1 MIICELILQ
10 CIRQMLGQNQDQS
23 LWFDTNSKL
32 LSSVKG
38 YYILNLLTIRY
49 LGIFWKKHSNFDVI
63 FLFLWKIYIRSD
75 RQLNKTR
82 KALIDSLPCKPSGK
96 PKNSFLNKL
105 KLTHQGNQ
113 IWKRHVHPSVHHST
127 VYHSQDVEAA

>member
-10 CIRQMLGQNQDQS
+10 CIRQMLGQNQDKS
-23 LWFDTNSKL
+23 LWFDTSSKL

-38 YYILNLLTIRY
+38 YYILNLLNIRY

-82 KALIDSLPCKPSGK
+82 KALMDSFPCKPPGK
-96 PKNSFLNKL
+96 AKNSFLNKL

-113 IWKRHVHPSVHHST
+113 IWKRHMHPNVHRST
-127 VYHSQDVEAA
+127 VYHSQDMEAT

>member
-38 YYILNLLTIRY
+38 YYILNLLNIRY
-49 LGIFWKKHSNFDVI
+49 LGIFWKKHSNFDAI

-75 RQLNKTR
+75 RQLNKSR
-82 KALIDSLPCKPSGK
+82 KALMDSLPCKPPGK

-105 KLTHQGNQ
+105 ILTHQGNQ
-113 IWKRHVHPSVHHST
+113 IWKRHVHPNVHRST
-127 VYHSQDVEAA
+127 LYHSQDMEAT